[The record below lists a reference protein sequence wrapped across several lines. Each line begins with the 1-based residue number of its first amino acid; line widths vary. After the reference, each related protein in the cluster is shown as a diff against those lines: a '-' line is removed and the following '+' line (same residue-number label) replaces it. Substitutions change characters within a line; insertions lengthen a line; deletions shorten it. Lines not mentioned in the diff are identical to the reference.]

1 MFSFLIVS
9 IFSYTTIINAS
20 LQSPISVA
28 IPATTIDIQEG
39 KSIIQFDLSD
49 VDLGNYSDIQNIDL
63 RMNIET
69 QKQTIDMETLRNSTT
84 TSIGKQDI
92 TNLISLQLWKTA
104 EKIRTVN
111 TEQLP
116 QIIQQLL
123 TGNTVIYFL
132 PQENINIQ
140 SGTIFME
147 LEVGETTPTKQ
158 SQT

>member
-111 TEQLP
+111 IEQLP